1 MKEPGQGRSE
11 PRLDGKVVRLPVD
24 WLGPR
29 EELVPFGPS
38 ARGDQPEEAEGPI
51 TPLRAEDF
59 WGESSAAIHDALEP
73 PAPVARPPRPVAS
86 PPAPRPPV
94 PASPRRHHPRLPR
107 MRPRITLS
115 LGWLRARASLRWT
128 EVASR
133 MIRTPLGRL
142 HAPGRPHPR
151 GLAATAAVAAAA
163 LFTFLQLGPVARV
176 THRTSQPV
184 GSLMTESFHPPTAAA
199 VARVGES
206 VAVRWPRARPMPH
219 PLRSARHA
227 AAPQRSRV
235 IEVNTTTPSTTSAP
249 PTAGYTSG
257 AARVQVTS
265 PVTSATSTGTLS
277 AAEPQVSQGSTSSG
291 SASTGSRAAAAQSSS
306 PSGPVGPGAPFGPG
320 HLG

>member
-1 MKEPGQGRSE
+1 MKEPGQGSD
-11 PRLDGKVVRLPVD
+11 PRLDGKVLRLPVD

-29 EELVPFGPS
+29 DELVPFGPS

-73 PAPVARPPRPVAS
+73 PAPVARPVAR
-86 PPAPRPPV
+86 PPARRPSV
-94 PASPRRHHPRLPR
+94 PASPRRRQPRLPR
-107 MRPRITLS
+107 MGPRIRLS
-115 LGWLRARASLRWT
+115 LGSLRPRASLRCR
-128 EVASR
+128 EAASR
-133 MIRTPLGRL
+133 LIRTPLGRL
-142 HAPGRPHPR
+142 RAPGRPHPR
-151 GLAATAAVAAAA
+151 GLAATATVAAAA

-176 THRTSQPV
+176 AHRTPQPA
-184 GSLMTESFHPPTAAA
+184 GSLMTESFQPATAAA

-219 PLRSARHA
+219 PLRSAHHA
-227 AAPQRSRV
+227 AAPRRSRV
-235 IEVNTTTPSTTSAP
+235 IEVNTATPSTNSAP

-277 AAEPQVSQGSTSSG
+277 AAEPQGSQSSTSSG
-291 SASTGSRAAAAQSSS
+291 TASTGSHVAAAQSSS